1 MAVLQTTWP
10 TLVDLTNR
18 MDPDG
23 SIAKI
28 AEILDQTNEIV
39 QDIPWIEG
47 NLPTGHQTT
56 VRTGIPAPTWRKL
69 YGGVLPTKSTVAKIV
84 DTCGM
89 MEAYG
94 EVDKALADLNGNTA
108 AFRFSEE
115 KPLIQG
121 FAHEFAKQIFY
132 SNEAVN
138 PEQFTG
144 LGPRFNT
151 KTVANAQSAQNVID
165 GGGSSSTNT
174 SVWLIVW
181 GENTIHGIYP
191 KGSRAGLYTEDKG
204 QVTLENAG
212 NDSNFTGRMEAYR
225 THYRWDCGLTVRD
238 WRYIVRI
245 ANIDVTQLTK
255 DASSGGD
262 IIDLM
267 TQALELVQ
275 DLYTGRASFYVN
287 RRIRGY
293 LRRQMVAKVKQ
304 STLLMEEVG
313 GRMVMTFDGVPVR
326 RCDQILNTE
335 AQIT

>member
-1 MAVLQTTWP
+1 MAILQTTWP
-10 TLVDLTNR
+10 TLVDLANR
-18 MDPDG
+18 MDPNG
-23 SIAKI
+23 AVATI
-28 AEILDQTNEIV
+28 AEILNQTNEILD
-39 QDIPWIEG
+39 DIPWIEG

-69 YGGVLPTKSTVAKIV
+69 YGGVLPTKSTVAKVV

-115 KPLIQG
+115 KPLLQG
-121 FAHEFAKQIFY
+121 FAHEFAKQVFY

-144 LGPRFNT
+144 FAPRFNT
-151 KTVANAQSAQNVID
+151 KTLANAQSAQNVLD
-165 GGGSSSTNT
+165 GGGTASTNT
-174 SVWLIVW
+174 SIWLVCW
-181 GENTIHGIYP
+181 GDTTVHGIYP

-212 NDSNFTGRMEAYR
+212 NDSNFSGRMEAYR

-238 WRYIVRI
+238 WRYVVRI

-255 DASSGGD
+255 DASAGAD

-267 TQALELVQ
+267 TQALELIN
-275 DLYTGRASFYVN
+275 DMYSGRCAFYVN
-287 RRIRGY
+287 RKIRQF
-293 LRRQMVAKVKQ
+293 LRRQMVAKIKQ
-304 STLLMEEVG
+304 STLTWENVQG
-313 GRMVMTFDGVPVR
+313 KMVLLFDEVPVR
-326 RCDQILNTE
+326 RCDQLLNTE

>member
-1 MAVLQTTWP
+1 MAILQTTWP

-18 MDPDG
+18 MDPTG
-23 SIAKI
+23 SISKI
-28 AEILDQTNEIV
+28 AEILNQTNEIIDDV
-39 QDIPWIEG
+39 PWIEG
-47 NLPTGHQTT
+47 NLPTGHQTV

-94 EVDKALADLNGNTA
+94 EVDKALADLNGNAA

-115 KPLIQG
+115 RPLLQG
-121 FAHEFAKQIFY
+121 FAHEFAKQVFY
-132 SNEAVN
+132 SNEATN

-144 LGPRFNT
+144 LAPRFNT
-151 KTVANAQSAQNVID
+151 KTVANAQSAANVID
-165 GGGSSSTNT
+165 GGGSASTNT
-174 SVWLIVW
+174 SIWLVVW
-181 GENTIHGIYP
+181 GENTVHGIYP
-191 KGSRAGLYTEDKG
+191 KGSKAGLKMEDKG

-238 WRYIVRI
+238 WRYVVRI
-245 ANIDVTQLTK
+245 ANIDVSQLTK
-255 DASSGGD
+255 DAATGAD

-275 DLYTGRASFYVN
+275 DLYSGRAAFYVN

-293 LRRQMVAKVKQ
+293 LRRQMVAKVKS
-304 STLLMEEVG
+304 STLTMDMVQG
-313 GRMVMTFDGVPVR
+313 KMVMHLDEVPVR